1 MESGRTAPD
10 VIDLA
15 DGLDRVMGDRQLY
28 KRMLARF
35 RRDYAQGAA
44 PVLEALERGDADE
57 AQRLAHTVKG
67 AAGMIGARLLHAHAS
82 VTEQLIRTGAARQR
96 ESAEAL
102 AQQFTLVHQHLDLLL
117 AGDQQSHKQ
126 QRTAPLT
133 MLEDPE
139 LLARLT
145 GLLLDGDG
153 GAVDLVKQY
162 AVSLTA
168 ILGDARYQ
176 ELAAAV
182 NAFDYALAL
191 TSIRSDAGP

>member
-1 MESGRTAPD
+1 MDSRRIEPD
-10 VIDLA
+10 LIDLA

-28 KRMLARF
+28 TRMLARF
-35 RRDYAQGAA
+35 RRDYADGAA
-44 PVLEALERGDADE
+44 PVLLALERGALAE
-57 AQRLAHTVKG
+57 AQRLAHTIKG
-67 AAGMIGARLLHAHAS
+67 AAGLIGAHTLYTQAT
-82 VTEQLIRTGAARQR
+82 VTEQLIRTGVSRQR
-96 ESAEAL
+96 EAAEAL
-102 AQQFTLVHQHLDLLL
+102 HRQFTLVLQQLDGLL
-117 AGDQQSHKQ
+117 AGEQQQ
-126 QRTAPLT
+126 LRTAPQA

-162 AVSLTA
+162 AASLTA
-168 ILGDARYQ
+168 ILGDTRYQ

-191 TSIRSDAGP
+191 ASIRSDAGP

>member
-1 MESGRTAPD
+1 MRMESGRTAPD

-15 DGLDRVMGDRQLY
+15 DGLDRVMGDRHLY
-28 KRMLARF
+28 ARMLARF

-44 PVLEALERGDADE
+44 PVLQALERGDVAE

-67 AAGMIGARLLHAHAS
+67 AAGMIGARDLHAHAS
-82 VTEQLIRTGAARQR
+82 MTEQLIRTAAARQR

-102 AQQFTLVHQHLDLLL
+102 HQQFTLVHQQLDLLL
-117 AGDQQSHKQ
+117 AGEQQHL
-126 QRTAPLT
+126 RTAPLT

-145 GLLLDGDG
+145 GLLLNGDG

-162 AVSLTA
+162 AASLTA
-168 ILGDARYQ
+168 ILGDTRYQ

-182 NAFDYALAL
+182 NAFDYARAL
-191 TSIRSDAGP
+191 TSIRSDAEP